1 MSINIINELKAATK
15 EELIDIIEERLYLD
29 PDFRRTLEHRLATKN
44 IRIEDQIRE
53 YQRQV
58 SDEMDHRS
66 PDTSLIRSAWFALRR
81 NMQTW
86 NTPDFC
92 RGCIAVI
99 RTLDDALCNGAGM
112 EDDSDFEISMD
123 LEEASRNAI
132 ERVQASKLS
141 DSERQDIFDMIS
153 AELITPLSVYG
164 RDVFT
169 NIRDAATV

>member
-1 MSINIINELKAATK
+1 
-15 EELIDIIEERLYLD
+15 
-29 PDFRRTLEHRLATKN
+29 
-44 IRIEDQIRE
+44 
-53 YQRQV
+53 
-58 SDEMDHRS
+58 
-66 PDTSLIRSAWFALRR
+66 
-81 NMQTW
+81 
-86 NTPDFC
+86 
-92 RGCIAVI
+92 
-99 RTLDDALCNGAGM
+99 M

-123 LEEASRNAI
+123 LEEASRNAV